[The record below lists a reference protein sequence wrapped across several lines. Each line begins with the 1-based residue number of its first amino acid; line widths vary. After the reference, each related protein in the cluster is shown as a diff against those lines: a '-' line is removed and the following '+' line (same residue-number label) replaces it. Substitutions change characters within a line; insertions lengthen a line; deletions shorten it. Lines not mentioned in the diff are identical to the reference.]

1 MVAAPLSP
9 ERLLAAADLAGYAEV
24 TDVRDGRA
32 ELHFSR
38 VLKGRPKG
46 SRILHRLGLSRTVTV
61 RVRRET
67 GSRMPGTWSDE
78 GAYQPGFK
86 LLVHLSWDEEAA
98 AYKTCWWNGVSVL
111 ETPTAS
117 P

>member
-1 MVAAPLSP
+1 MVATPLSL

-24 TDVRDGRA
+24 MSVRNGRA
-32 ELHFSR
+32 ELHFTR

-46 SRILHRLGLSRTVTV
+46 SRILHRLGLSRAATV
-61 RVRRET
+61 RVRRQT
-67 GSRMPGTWSDE
+67 GSPVLGAWSDE

-86 LLVHLSWDEEAA
+86 LLVHLSWDEGAA
-98 AYKTCWWNGVSVL
+98 AYETCWWNGVSVI
-111 ETPTAS
+111 ETPTTS